1 MAKRRYMP
9 SAGLAFA
16 EEREMKKL
24 SKMAQKGWVLEKF
37 SFMGY
42 TLKKSNPRHL
52 IYSLDY
58 QNVKG
63 DGAEEYY
70 DVFRAAGWEPVTSIG
85 SVHVFSAE
93 EGTPP
98 IHTEDESKAEK
109 YAVMKNWFGS
119 IACFLILLTIASV
132 FLMQE
137 SVIIQRF
144 IFPASLALTVPAA
157 MTFITLQIRY
167 AAVRKNL

>member
-1 MAKRRYMP
+1 MAKRKYMP

-70 DVFRAAGWEPVTSIG
+70 DVFRAAGWEPVTSNG
-85 SVHVFSAE
+85 SVHVFSAQ

-109 YAVMKNWFGS
+109 YAVMKNWFGT
-119 IACFLILLTIASV
+119 IACFLTLLTIASLFFV
-132 FLMQE
+132 QE